1 MSFCVLSNHFFVG
14 TCGRSTPSSSSSS
27 SSRCRFSATSKTSSF
42 LASLNPARW
51 GRQGSHTLARDSNSS
66 SNPLSKSSSNSNLI
80 AAGNREKARQWIRDQ
95 AILFVTKYGEPDVDG
110 NGRQSASTILSRL
123 TGKLVG
129 IFGKLCDVV
138 DYE

>member
-1 MSFCVLSNHFFVG
+1 MLYRPIFVG
-14 TCGRSTPSSSSSS
+14 TCGRSTPSSSSS

-95 AILFVTKYGEPDVDG
+95 AILFLTKYGEPDVDG
-110 NGRQSASTILSRL
+110 HGRQNASTILSRL
-123 TGKLVG
+123 TGKNHLPHPTYK
-129 IFGKLCDVV
+129 ISFKF
-138 DYE
+138 

>member
-1 MSFCVLSNHFFVG
+1 MWWAVVLCLFRAFCIG
-14 TCGRSTPSSSSSS
+14 TCGRSTPSSSSS

-51 GRQGSHTLARDSNSS
+51 GRQGSHALARDSNNA

-95 AILFVTKYGEPDVDG
+95 AILFVTKFAEPDVDG
-110 NGRQSASTILSRL
+110 NGQQSASTVLSRL
-123 TGKLVG
+123 SGKNMQ
-129 IFGKLCDVV
+129 IIQ
-138 DYE
+138 